1 MSFGV
6 GEIWS
11 GNLPYLA
18 LLAMHP
24 LGKCLT
30 LRESVF
36 PHTWR
41 QRIILLASQVA
52 QTSEPVGIG

>member
-18 LLAMHP
+18 LQAMHP

-30 LRESVF
+30 LQESLF
-36 PHTWR
+36 PHT
-41 QRIILLASQVA
+41 QR
-52 QTSEPVGIG
+52 